1 MTAAKQSIQDLRMPF
16 RNKKKSCVE
25 FNAFTVFC
33 VCSSNY
39 KKILLII
46 PFDSPFYELL
56 PLLTFASFIDF
67 LPSLSL
73 QLHTGSIGKG
83 GAKESLTWDFQFQ
96 ESLHEVTLHSLEPR
110 LYPANI
116 GKWRSQEEPNM
127 AYFETTSFFPTKDV
141 VDVICRILL
150 IRQLWF
156 SFRWRVFLSMVN
168 IRRHFDWKCHRQL
181 LVTHLWKILLSWL
194 QFYAVER
201 ANCKKLPR

>member
-1 MTAAKQSIQDLRMPF
+1 MIAVNQNIQDLRIPF
-16 RNKKKSCVE
+16 RNNKKSCVE
-25 FNAFTVFC
+25 INAFTVFC

-39 KKILLII
+39 KKILPIN
-46 PFDSPFYELL
+46 PFDSPFYELSK
-56 PLLTFASFIDF
+56 LLIFASFIDF

-110 LYPANI
+110 LYPAKI
-116 GKWRSQEEPNM
+116 GKWRPQEEPNM
-127 AYFETTSFFPTKDV
+127 AYFERRSFFPTKDI

-150 IRQLWF
+150 IRQLW
-156 SFRWRVFLSMVN
+156 SFRWRVFLSLVN
-168 IRRHFDWKCHRQL
+168 IGRHFDWKCHRQLL

-201 ANCKKLPR
+201 ANCKKLQR